1 MSRSVFYDV
10 GKLDQIAINLFYG
23 WGYNFYKEENQVRAD
38 DRMVRE
44 KVTWLL
50 GLARGMVEKQQ
61 LAYRKKYLPLPTR
74 EKPRPDPEAIEAART
89 LTELSAAIGE
99 VEGVIR
105 TLPVPENDR
114 MTQRY
119 REELPTLIALRE
131 QDTYLVG
138 RADVLREILNGKDYT
153 WILTNETDIR
163 EGLKLIMDNIETR
176 QRVLH
181 L

>member
-1 MSRSVFYDV
+1 MSGSVFYDV

-23 WGYNFYKEENQVRAD
+23 WGYNFYKAENQVRAD

-50 GLARGMVEKQQ
+50 GLAKGIVETQQ
-61 LAYRKKYLPLPTR
+61 AAYRKKHLPLPTR
-74 EKPRPDPEAIEAART
+74 AKPLPDPEAVEKADLLA
-89 LTELSAAIGE
+89 ELCTTIA
-99 VEGVIR
+99 GVKNIIQ

-119 REELPTLIALRE
+119 RQELPTLITLRE
-131 QDTYLVG
+131 HDTHLVG
-138 RADVLREILNGKDYT
+138 RAEMLREMLHGKDYI
-153 WILTNETDIR
+153 WILANETEIR
-163 EGLKLIMDNIETR
+163 EGLRLMTDDIETR
-176 QRVLH
+176 QRVLQ